1 MYLFHGAKLTS
12 LHLQTSECFMI
23 AESLTLPSEGVIP
36 TRVLSHLETGDNNV
50 QKPASGLAVRENTH
64 ILRNNYFHIV
74 KYRGD

>member
-1 MYLFHGAKLTS
+1 
-12 LHLQTSECFMI
+12 MI
-23 AESLTLPSEGVIP
+23 DESLTLPSEGAIL
-36 TRVLSHLETGDNNV
+36 TEVLSQSKTGGYND